1 MYKLLCTLLLLLGC
15 TACTE
20 NEVKQE
26 SIIFQGIVE
35 GVDETARTLL
45 VQSDTHGTVRV
56 VIPVQDEVKKYSPKQ
71 EVSVWITGELRES
84 NPAQGKASRIEVLEG
99 LMLPEESPSTK
110 L

>member
-15 TACTE
+15 TACTA
-20 NEVKQE
+20 NEPKQE
-26 SIIFQGIVE
+26 PIIFQGIVE
-35 GVDETARTLL
+35 EVDETARTLL
-45 VQSDTHGTVRV
+45 VQSETHGTVRV
-56 VIPVQDEVKKYSPKQ
+56 AIPAKDEVKKYSLKQ
-71 EVSVWITGELRES
+71 EVSVWIVGGLQES